1 MNKKTFLQIIFFS
14 ILFFSLTGCGNKNNN
29 DQDGYP
35 KEEVE
40 WDETDEEDEI
50 VMDVIFI
57 PKENHNKE
65 KYIGWDFTLKTTSGK
80 YVPFD
85 NEGDYANYARLS
97 QIANEISLYQ
107 GDESDLVQYVFDHEL
122 PTDFYHRYE
131 SEYNN
136 FPIYLVKHPELLPK
150 VRTYYIDLLK
160 NIELYINGNKSDID
174 RETFRKI
181 DKTYYDRRQYFNQP
195 SLVDFSYGRKVY
207 RVLGNT
213 WVHSNDYYDNEE
225 YFDEKMNKISG
236 EFVIIRRTF

>member
-14 ILFFSLTGCGNKNNN
+14 ILFLSLTGCGNKNNN

-57 PKENHNKE
+57 PKETDDKN
-65 KYIGWDFTLKTTSGK
+65 KYIIEWDFTLKTTSGK

-85 NEGDYANYARLS
+85 NEGDYANYVRLS

-107 GDESDLVQYVFDHEL
+107 GHESDLVQYFFDHEL
-122 PTDFYHRYE
+122 PTDFYHGYF
-131 SEYNN
+131 SKTDN
-136 FPIYLVKHPELLPK
+136 FKAYLVKHPELLPK

-181 DKTYYDRRQYFNQP
+181 DKIYYDERRYFNQP

-207 RVLGNT
+207 RVILNQ
-213 WVHSNDYYDNEE
+213 WVYSNDYFDNEE
-225 YFDEKMNKISG
+225 YFDEKMNKIPG
-236 EFVIIRRTF
+236 EFVIIE